1 MYTARDQLENFEDF
15 LASDFAAIPV
25 LGESGDDPFNYGV
38 KTLDALSNDL
48 SLDTLILDFN

>member
-15 LASDFAAIPV
+15 LASEFGSAPV
-25 LGESGDDPFNYGV
+25 RGASGEDPFNEGV